1 MPSIREQVSKIEGKL
16 VSMMIMKMLKI
27 VSMKKA
33 TNNGQGDCGDGGGRG
48 LLWIGYSQFKI
59 VA

>member
-1 MPSIREQVSKIEGKL
+1 
-16 VSMMIMKMLKI
+16 MKMLKV

-33 TNNGQGDCGDGGGRG
+33 TNDGQGDCGDGGGRG